1 MKVTLVTQAFQPSLI
16 GIDLPRAKSISLGIL
31 SHVRVTWVTFVLER
45 KPLFFRNILIV
56 SCLNVAW
63 LQGELRDCKGSIQ
76 ITRLA
81 QWVLLTM
88 QYDGMLTSVLT
99 KRGPS
104 SSRRQAPAKLIT
116 IDTSHR
122 RSISFLRFRYRV
134 TSWRCR
140 IWYVYHPCY
149 TRLDGR
155 IHFQLTAESH
165 WHFMYSFLPSVHL
178 VHNCR
183 VIHRLYL
190 CCRSWLRCPAASGN
204 PCCRFVFLLD

>member
-1 MKVTLVTQAFQPSLI
+1 MKVTLVTQVFQPSLI

-56 SCLNVAW
+56 SCLNVVW

-140 IWYVYHPCY
+140 IWCAYRICSPC
-149 TRLDGR
+149 LD
-155 IHFQLTAESH
+155 IHSHLQLTTECH
-165 WHFMYSFLPSVHL
+165 LNLVHHYLPPAKL
-178 VHNCR
+178 VHNNCAL
-183 VIHRLYL
+183 HRQSL
-190 CCRSWLRCPAASGN
+190 STAVVDNAAQQLQIIA
-204 PCCRFVFLLD
+204 RI